1 MKFHFFSKMFLRGC
15 LALLPLILTIYPLYY
30 FFSWIDSLTRNF
42 SNWLF
47 PGIPYIP
54 GTGIVFGVIA
64 IILLGVLMSSRFV
77 QRLYYLIETPI
88 RNIPLV
94 RSLYSAIKELI
105 RYLAPSDDEKAKKVV
120 SVRMPGQPVELIG
133 FVIRDDLS
141 DLPDEMEKQDR
152 VAVYIPMS
160 YQIGG
165 FTLFLPTD
173 WLTPLSISVDD
184 AMKNV
189 LTGWITGEKE
199 GTRP

>member
-1 MKFHFFSKMFLRGC
+1 MKFRFISKTFLRGC
-15 LALLPLILTIYPLYY
+15 LTLLPLILTIYPLYY
-30 FFSWIDSLTRNF
+30 FFSWIDSLTRSLF
-42 SNWLF
+42 NWVF
-47 PGIPYIP
+47 PGIPYIT
-54 GTGIVFGVIA
+54 GTGIVFGVLA
-64 IILLGVLMSSRFV
+64 IFLLGLLMSSQFV

-94 RSLYSAIKELI
+94 KSLYSAIKELI
-105 RYLAPSDDEKAKKVV
+105 RYLAPTDEEKAKKVV
-120 SVRMPGQPVELIG
+120 SVRIPGQPVELIG
-133 FVIRDDLS
+133 FVIREDLS

-165 FTLFLPTD
+165 FTLFLPND
-173 WLTPLSISVDD
+173 WLTPLSIPVDD

-189 LTGWITGEKE
+189 LTGWITGEKD